1 MPISNRLLRLC
12 KVKASSNT
20 AIEAIKGTITI
31 IIITTT
37 TEVEEETEVAVTT
50 IIEETIITTTR
61 KMLNTSNDLSK
72 SKLSMRRSMTNTS
85 SKNIKTTKETIEVG
99 NVAEEEVK
107 INNETEVKTHS

>member
-1 MPISNRLLRLC
+1 MLIRYRQLRPC
-12 KVKASSNT
+12 KVKVSNKT

-31 IIITTT
+31 TIITTT
-37 TEVEEETEVAVTT
+37 TEDEVETEVAAT
-50 IIEETIITTTR
+50 IIITEGTIITMKR
-61 KMLNTSNDLSK
+61 MLNTSNDLSK

>member
-12 KVKASSNT
+12 KVKESSNI

-37 TEVEEETEVAVTT
+37 TEDEEVTEVAATT
-50 IIEETIITTTR
+50 IIEVTIITTMKR
-61 KMLNTSNDLSK
+61 MLNTSNDLSK
-72 SKLSMRRSMTNTS
+72 SKLSMEKSMTNTS
-85 SKNIKTTKETIEVG
+85 SKNIKTTKETIEAE

-107 INNETEVKTHS
+107 INNEMEAKTHS

>member
-1 MPISNRLLRLC
+1 MPINNRLLRLC
-12 KVKASSNT
+12 KAKASSNI

-37 TEVEEETEVAVTT
+37 TEDEAETEVVATT
-50 IIEETIITTTR
+50 IIEVTITMKR
-61 KMLNTSNDLSK
+61 MLNTSNDLSK
-72 SKLSMRRSMTNTS
+72 SKLSMGRSMINTS

-107 INNETEVKTHS
+107 INHEMEAKTHS